1 MVILTAAAATAA
13 GYGVYKGGEASVNK
27 GKEAHREFKR
37 EKKRASQRSSL
48 REKTN
53 ARSSRISEILQ
64 MKQGDGNS
72 GFLSSITGSK
82 AQAQPEASTT
92 FPTSYTERQLA
103 EKEAGSEVNDRHRAV
118 MEKLR
123 SGRRQES
130 KKGSK
135 KTFGLFGKK

>member
-37 EKKRASQRSSL
+37 ERKRSSQRSSL

-72 GFLSSITGSK
+72 GFLGSLTGSK
-82 AQAQPEASTT
+82 AQPEASTT
-92 FPTSYTERQLA
+92 IPASYTERQLA
-103 EKEAGSEVNDRHRAV
+103 EKEASSEVNDRHRAV
-118 MEKLR
+118 MQKLR